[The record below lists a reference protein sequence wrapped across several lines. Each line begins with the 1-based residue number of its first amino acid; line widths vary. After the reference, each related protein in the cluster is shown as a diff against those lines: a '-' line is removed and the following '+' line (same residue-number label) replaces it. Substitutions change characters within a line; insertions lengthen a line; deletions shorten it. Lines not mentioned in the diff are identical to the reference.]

1 MSRKNYVYNHI
12 GHFAFTQE
20 AMCRSLFMGGVF
32 RRFPGLRFAFLE
44 GGVGWACQL
53 FSDLVGHFKRKWDEV
68 VKFDPREFDL
78 DLARE
83 LLAAFSEGR
92 MASQAERYCGRYP
105 GEEAKTRRESV
116 RRRRLGRGP
125 G

>member
-1 MSRKNYVYNHI
+1 
-12 GHFAFTQE
+12 
-20 AMCRSLFMGGVF
+20 MCRSLFMGGVF

-53 FSDLVGHFKRKWDEV
+53 FSDLVGRFEKRKWDEV

-92 MASQAERYCGRYP
+92 MASQAERYLAAAALAKKPEQRDRPFGVDDWA
-105 GEEAKTRRESV
+105 EAQDARHRRPD
-116 RRRRLGRGP
+116 RRDLP
-125 G
+125 